1 LKFRVIQSNNRG
13 LITKVGDKTFHS
25 RSPKYGEEDF
35 ELRTLYIWVNKP
47 YRYVARSW
55 TKWTGEKISNDYI
68 YEVTKFRDIIDISGQ
83 NKFHQWSS
91 KNLLIELWEK
101 EGQSVQ
107 IKNYR
112 CPMPNEVWTEKRYR
126 PSMDTIRRANIIKN
140 SLNKLSNKEKADI
153 QKLYAE
159 KDFLN
164 KKAGFIKFHIDHII
178 PLSKGGEHTRKN
190 IRIVTA
196 KENMS
201 KGSKLLKI

>member
-1 LKFRVIQSNNRG
+1 
-13 LITKVGDKTFHS
+13 
-25 RSPKYGEEDF
+25 
-35 ELRTLYIWVNKP
+35 
-47 YRYVARSW
+47 
-55 TKWTGEKISNDYI
+55 
-68 YEVTKFRDIIDISGQ
+68 
-83 NKFHQWSS
+83 
-91 KNLLIELWEK
+91 
-101 EGQSVQ
+101 
-107 IKNYR
+107 
-112 CPMPNEVWTEKRYR
+112 MPNEVWTEKRYR
-126 PSMDTIRRANIIKN
+126 PSMDTIRRGNIIKN

-153 QKLYAE
+153 QQLYAE